1 MAVTGNAFDFS
12 ILKRILSYVKP
23 YKKVFYFTALVTVLL
38 AFLSPIRPF
47 IVQYA
52 IDNYVIKTNPIGLLN
67 AVLIMLGVLIIESLL
82 QFSSSY
88 YANFLGQNVIK
99 DLRVQLYKHILNFK
113 SKYFDNNAVGTLVTR
128 TISDIQT
135 IVDVFSQG
143 FLEIIGD
150 ILKLIVI
157 ITVMFVSDWR
167 LSIISLSTIPI
178 LLIATNIFKNAIKKS
193 FQDVRNQVARLNA
206 FVQEHI
212 TGMMIVQIFN
222 KEHDEFEKFKAI
234 NEEHKQA
241 NIRSIWHYSVF
252 FPVVEI
258 LSAIS
263 IGLLVWWGS
272 KEALKDTFTL
282 GSIVSFIMYV
292 NLLFRPI
299 RQLADRF
306 NTLQMGMVSSERVF
320 KILDAQD
327 EIKNLGKIDAT
338 NIKGKIEFKN
348 VWFAYIDENWVLK
361 NISFTIEA
369 GQTIALVGATGSGK
383 STIINLINRSYE
395 INKGE
400 ILIDD
405 IPLQQYDLGSLRQ
418 NVGMVL
424 QDVFLFS
431 DTIKNNI
438 TLNNPLIKDSAI
450 EEASKIVG
458 ADNFIKKLPL
468 QFDYNVMERG
478 ATLSVGQR
486 QLLAFVRSYVYN
498 PKIFILDEATSSI
511 DTESEQLIQKA
522 TEIITKNRS
531 SIVVAHRLSTI
542 QKADKIYVM
551 QLGEILESG
560 SHNELLQQNGH
571 YKNLFN
577 LQYQ

>member
-1 MAVTGNAFDFS
+1 MATAGNTFDYS

-23 YKKVFYFTALVTVLL
+23 YKKVFYFTAFVTVFL

-52 IDNYVIKTNPIGLLN
+52 IDNYVVNSNYKGLISAAL
-67 AVLIMLGVLIIESLL
+67 AMLTVLIVESLF
-82 QFSSSY
+82 QFSASY

-99 DLRVQLYKHILNFK
+99 DLRVQLYKHIVKFK
-113 SKYFDNNAVGTLVTR
+113 LKYFDTHPVGTLVTR

-150 ILKLIVI
+150 ILKLTVI
-157 ITVMFVSDWR
+157 IVVMFISDWR
-167 LSIISLSTIPI
+167 LSLISLSTIP
-178 LLIATNIFKNAIKKS
+178 LLLFATNIFKNAIKKS
-193 FQDVRNQVARLNA
+193 FQDVRNQITKLNS

-212 TGMMIVQIFN
+212 TGMMVVQVFN
-222 KEHDEFEKFKAI
+222 KEQNELDKFTAI
-234 NEEHKQA
+234 NKMHRQA

-252 FPVVEI
+252 FPIVEI
-258 LSAIS
+258 LSAFS

-306 NTLQMGMVSSERVF
+306 NTLQMGIVSSERVF
-320 KILDAQD
+320 KILDTTD
-327 EIKNLGKIDAT
+327 EITNVGNMDASS
-338 NIKGKIEFKN
+338 IKGKIEFKN
-348 VWFAYIDENWVLK
+348 VWFAYQEDNWVLK
-361 NISFTIEA
+361 NISFTINS

-405 IPLQQYDLGSLRQ
+405 IPIQQYELGSLRQ
-418 NVGMVL
+418 NIGMVL

-438 TLNNPLIKDSAI
+438 TLNNSLIK
-450 EEASKIVG
+450 EEDIMAAAKIVG
-458 ADNFIKKLPL
+458 ADIFINKLPKK
-468 QFDYNVMERG
+468 FNYNVMERG

-486 QLLAFVRSYVYN
+486 QLLAFVRSYVYD

-531 SIVVAHRLSTI
+531 SIIVAHRLSTI
-542 QKADKIYVM
+542 QKTDKIFVM
-551 QLGEILESG
+551 QLGEIIESG
-560 SHNELLQQNGH
+560 THNQLLLNNGH

-577 LQYQ
+577 LQYR